1 MHKTHRGICPNE
13 RETKGCHFRRFSLF
27 LHQAWTALLEG
38 VVSGANMLTGHSTS
52 FHHLADPRWRCVTEL
67 MLHLGISI
75 AKIGFSL
82 YSCENTVSWT
92 KNFNKKIINNKINNK
107 KRKGKKEEEHF
118 PFFNLKTKNNS
129 KIVLKKKKC

>member
-1 MHKTHRGICPNE
+1 
-13 RETKGCHFRRFSLF
+13 
-27 LHQAWTALLEG
+27 
-38 VVSGANMLTGHSTS
+38 
-52 FHHLADPRWRCVTEL
+52 

-129 KIVLKKKKC
+129 KIVLKKKNVKILKFKKSYLKIITIRKMYEIKIKI